1 MHDMQADGASALTWP
16 NHFSVSDDYLSKSAR
31 GPASS
36 PAGHFILPSGS
47 RRGHPFGAL
56 GCWTP
61 GEPEG
66 MK

>member
-1 MHDMQADGASALTWP
+1 MQADGVTALTWSHQLP
-16 NHFSVSDDYLSKSAR
+16 VSDDYLVSKSAR
-31 GPASS
+31 GPASPS